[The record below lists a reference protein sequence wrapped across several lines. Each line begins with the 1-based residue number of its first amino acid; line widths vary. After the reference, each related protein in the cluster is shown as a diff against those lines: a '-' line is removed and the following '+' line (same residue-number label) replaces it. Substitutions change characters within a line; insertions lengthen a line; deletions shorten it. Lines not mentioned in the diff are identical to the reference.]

1 MNVVALF
8 VIVVSIIPVY
18 IAHEARAARKSRG
31 LDRGRRPQRSDVAA
45 SARRAA

>member
-18 IAHEARAARKSRG
+18 IAHAAR
-31 LDRGRRPQRSDVAA
+31 RRRWRRDDAGAAEAPDVAA
-45 SARRAA
+45 SVEAGP